1 MYGVLHVGFPVR
13 SYTQSDEQMNNS
25 IQLFII
31 SCGDTRLT
39 SQKMR
44 RDHPQKR
51 LQPADL
57 AVRPMILSSLPPG
70 YQESEHGLTRICTS
84 RGTLQNPRMTMAF
97 TERRSHHISGQ
108 FGCEPQNST

>member
-1 MYGVLHVGFPVR
+1 MSVRHGNMYGVLHVGIPVR

-70 YQESEHGLTRICTS
+70 YQESEAWPHSDLHLS
-84 RGTLQNPRMTMAF
+84 WNPAKP
-97 TERRSHHISGQ
+97 SNDNGVH
-108 FGCEPQNST
+108 